1 MEQYKMIDLNGKKI
15 KVRWYICTKSSE
27 NNKLFTEGLLYPVTD
42 STILNPK
49 CVKTCVHKVFTDT
62 NHWFE
67 FSDTCINGLSDNMNI
82 FGGNI
87 LENSKIKDEIIGNKK
102 GKMIS
107 YEELW

>member
-1 MEQYKMIDLNGKKI
+1 MIDLDDKKI

-49 CVKTCVHKVFTDT
+49 CIKACVHKVFTDA

-67 FSDTCINGLSDNMNI
+67 FSDTCMNGLSDNMNI

-87 LENSKIKDEIIGNKK
+87 LEKSKIKDETIGNKK
-102 GKMIS
+102 GKMVS